1 MQHDVRRDTAG
12 GIMRDA
18 TGGAEQYELDT
29 LAGLLDRPCTRL
41 TISCEEMVILVDH
54 QLSLY
59 QKCLI

>member
-12 GIMRDA
+12 GTMRDA

-41 TISCEEMVILVDH
+41 TISCEEIVMLPDYP
-54 QLSLY
+54 S
-59 QKCLI
+59 